1 MPERGGRRIPSIAI
15 IGELNLDLIVTG
27 APRLPEPGEEIIV
40 GGMELTLGSASA
52 IMACQFADLG
62 DDVLFIS
69 KVGGD
74 DFGRRALDFLRAK
87 GVPTDAIAVNDS
99 LATGLTISV
108 ALDSERAQLTVMG
121 CIQEMRLDDVVF
133 SLLRGRRHL
142 HVSSFYLQ
150 RNLRPDVARIFAR
163 AKEMGLTTSLDTG
176 WPHEGESTR
185 DPEPVYPH
193 LDVFLPNEAE
203 AVLLSGTSTVED
215 ALIALAERVPTVVVK
230 LGPEGAI
237 AQRGGEVAR
246 RGAFAID
253 VVDTTGAG
261 DSFNAGFL
269 HAHLSGA
276 DLTDCLDLGN
286 ACGALSTRAAGGT
299 ASQPTLEEAMEFLTT
314 APRRDAT

>member
-1 MPERGGRRIPSIAI
+1 MLEMGGRRTPSIAI

-27 APRLPEPGEEIIV
+27 APRLPESGEEIIV
-40 GGMELTLGSASA
+40 GGMELTLGSSSA
-52 IMACQFADLG
+52 IMACQFAGLG
-62 DDVLFIS
+62 DDILFIS

-87 GVPTDAIAVNDS
+87 RVPTDAIAVDDS

-108 ALDSERAQLTVMG
+108 ALDSERAQLTAMG
-121 CIQEMRLDDVVF
+121 CIQEMRFDDVDF

-150 RNLRPDVARIFAR
+150 RNLRPDVAPIFAR
-163 AKEMGLTTSLDTG
+163 AKDMGLTTSLDTG

-185 DPEPVYPH
+185 DPDPVYPH

-203 AVLLSGTSTVED
+203 AMLLSGTATVED
-215 ALIALAERVPTVVVK
+215 ALAALAERVPTVAVK

-246 RGAFAID
+246 RDAFAVD

-261 DSFNAGFL
+261 NSFNAGFL
-269 HAHLSGA
+269 HAYLGGMDLA
-276 DLTDCLDLGN
+276 DSLDLGN
-286 ACGALSTRAAGGT
+286 ACGALSTRAPGGT
-299 ASQPTLEEAMEFLTT
+299 ASQPTLEEAMQFLHT
-314 APRRDAT
+314 APRRRAT

>member
-1 MPERGGRRIPSIAI
+1 MPSIAI
-15 IGELNLDLIVTG
+15 IGELNLDLIVTD
-27 APRLPEPGEEIIV
+27 APRLPKLGEEIIV
-40 GGMELTLGSASA
+40 GGMDLTLGSSSA
-52 IMACQFADLG
+52 ISACQLARLG

-74 DFGRRALDFLRAK
+74 DFGRRSLEFLRAN
-87 GVPTDAIAVNDS
+87 GVPTDAIAVDES

-108 ALDSERAQLTVMG
+108 AVGSERGQLTVMG
-121 CIQEMRLDDVVF
+121 CIQEMRWQDVNF
-133 SLLRGRRHL
+133 DLLRGRPHL
-142 HVSSFYLQ
+142 HISSFYLQ

-176 WPHEGESTR
+176 WPHQGESTR
-185 DPEPVYPH
+185 DPDPVYPH
-193 LDVFLPNEAE
+193 LDLFLPNEAE
-203 AVLLSGTSTVED
+203 AMLLSGTNTVED
-215 ALIALAERVPTVVVK
+215 ALTALADRVPTVVIK
-230 LGPEGAI
+230 LGPDGAI
-237 AQRGGEVAR
+237 AKRGGEVVR

-276 DLTDCLDLGN
+276 PLADCLDLAN

-299 ASQPTLEEAMEFLTT
+299 TSQPTLDEALHFIRT
-314 APRRDAT
+314 APPRPPA